1 MKKPAPRRRPGE
13 ALPGSRPASSPLP
26 RGRHDLTREFIAH
39 TQRDRLIDAMAQTVA
54 KRGFAA
60 TVTEVCR
67 AAKVSTRAY
76 YEHFADKEECFMAT
90 FDCGVG
96 LLQGRVSK
104 AYAQP
109 ASWPVRMRRGLEELL
124 HLLAAEPAFANLA
137 IVEML
142 AAGPRGRERV
152 RKLLQDFQRFFDDAP
167 RQPGQPSVRPVAVEA
182 VVAGVFGLLFNHVST
197 KRTTDLPDLLP
208 EITYFVLAPFIGPR
222 AAAEAAGLP
231 ASE

>member
-1 MKKPAPRRRPGE
+1 
-13 ALPGSRPASSPLP
+13 
-26 RGRHDLTREFIAH
+26 
-39 TQRDRLIDAMAQTVA
+39 MAQTVA

-152 RKLLQDFQRFFDDAP
+152 RKLLQNFQRFFDDAP
-167 RQPGQPSVRPVAVEA
+167 RQPGQPRVPPVAVEA
-182 VVAGVFGLLFNHVST
+182 VVAGVFGLLFNYVST

-208 EITYFVLAPFIGPR
+208 EIAYFVLVPFIGPR
-222 AAAEAAGLP
+222 VAAEVAGLP

>member
-1 MKKPAPRRRPGE
+1 MRKPDPRSRPVEGF
-13 ALPGSRPASSPLP
+13 PGSRSATDPERKLP
-26 RGRHDLTREFIAH
+26 RGRHKHPRKFIAH

-60 TVTEVCR
+60 TTVTEVCR

-96 LLQGRVSK
+96 LLQGRVAK

-142 AAGPRGRERV
+142 AAGPRGRERI
-152 RKLLQDFQRFFDDAP
+152 RKLLQNFQRFFDDAP
-167 RQPGQPSVRPVAVEA
+167 RQPGQPRVPPVAVEA
-182 VVAGVFGLLFNHVST
+182 VDS
-197 KRTTDLPDLLP
+197 
-208 EITYFVLAPFIGPR
+208 
-222 AAAEAAGLP
+222 
-231 ASE
+231 

>member
-1 MKKPAPRRRPGE
+1 MKPLGE
-13 ALPGSRPASSPLP
+13 GFPGSLSARAPERKLP
-26 RGRHDLTREFIAH
+26 RGRHKLPREFIAH

-60 TVTEVCR
+60 TVTEVCK
-67 AAKVSTRAY
+67 AAKVSTRAFY
-76 YEHFADKEECFMAT
+76 PHFADKEECFMAT

-109 ASWPVRMRRGLEELL
+109 ANWPVRMRRGLEELL

-152 RKLLQDFQRFFDDAP
+152 RQLLQNFQLFFEDAP
-167 RQPGQPSVRPVAVEA
+167 WQSGQPRVPPVVVEA

-197 KRTTDLPDLLP
+197 KRATELPDLLP
-208 EITYFVLAPFIGPR
+208 EITYFVLVPFIGPR

-231 ASE
+231 SPE

>member
-1 MKKPAPRRRPGE
+1 
-13 ALPGSRPASSPLP
+13 LP
-26 RGRHDLTREFIAH
+26 RGRHDLTREFIAR

-60 TVTEVCR
+60 TVTEVCG

-76 YEHFADKEECFMAT
+76 YEHFTDKEECFMAT

-96 LLQGRVSK
+96 LLQGRVGK

-109 ASWPVRMRRGLEELL
+109 ASWPVRIHRGLEELL

-142 AAGPRGRERV
+142 AAGPSGRKRV
-152 RKLLQDFQRFFDDAP
+152 GLLLQNFQRFFDDAP
-167 RQPGQPSVRPVAVEA
+167 RLPELPRVPHIAVEA
-182 VVAGVFGLLFNHVST
+182 VVAGVFGLLFNYVST
-197 KRTTDLPDLLP
+197 KRTAELPDLLS
-208 EITYFVLAPFIGPR
+208 EITYFVLVPFLGPR
-222 AAAEAAGLP
+222 TAAEAAGLT
-231 ASE
+231 SSK